1 MRQLLP
7 CVFALV
13 IAAPA
18 SAATYTVTSA
28 DDDGLGTLRQAILD
42 ANDHVGADT
51 IAFAITG
58 PGVHTIAPTSE
69 LPPISEMVFIDG
81 YSQPGSQ
88 ANTNLPQAGG
98 LNGVLR
104 IELCGANIPG
114 SQARGLRL
122 DTGVGLHLR
131 GLVVNRFAS
140 AIDLG
145 GNSDEPIE
153 DVLIEG
159 CYLGT
164 NASGT
169 VAFANQRNGVVDGN
183 RSGGRVTIG
192 GTTAAAR
199 NLISGFSG
207 NSNGWAVIL
216 TPTPEG
222 PVIQGNL
229 IGTNAAGI
237 LALPNANGI
246 AVESSNTVQAGYGTR
261 IGGDTPAAR
270 NLISGNAGDA
280 VRIGCGASSSI
291 QCGDGTQV
299 RGNFIGSTIAGD
311 APLPNG
317 RSGVYVLTPQATT
330 THMLIG
336 GDTPDSENLI
346 AWNGRAGFML
356 SNDSKGIVE
365 IARNRIFANAG
376 VGIDLPNPSPGRTP
390 NDTHDSDGGYAN
402 RGQNFPVI
410 AAAHQ
415 VGNQLTVYYTV
426 PTATNYATYPLTIR
440 WHDAL
445 DGHWLAQDIYDAID
459 AEVQKQFV
467 ATLPA
472 GVQPS
477 RLMATATD
485 AAGNTSE
492 LSDVFL
498 LDHIFTDGFDP

>member
-1 MRQLLP
+1 MLRLAVCALALLF
-7 CVFALV
+7 C
-13 IAAPA
+13 IPA
-18 SAATYTVTSA
+18 TATTFLVTST
-28 DDDGLGTLRQAILD
+28 DDDGLGTLRQAIVD
-42 ANDHVGADT
+42 AYDHIGPDT
-51 IAFAITG
+51 IAFAIPG

-69 LPPISEMVFIDG
+69 LPPISETVFIDG

-98 LNGVLR
+98 LNGVLT
-104 IELCGANIPG
+104 IELSGANVPG
-114 SQARGLRL
+114 TQTRGLRL

-131 GLVVNRFAS
+131 GLVVNRFAT

-164 NASGT
+164 DASGS
-169 VAFANQRNGVVDGN
+169 VAFANQRYGVIDGN

-192 GTTAAAR
+192 GTATAAR
-199 NLISGFSG
+199 NLISGFSAS
-207 NSNGWAVIL
+207 SNGWAVIL
-216 TPTPEG
+216 TATPDG

-229 IGTNAAGI
+229 IGTKVTGI

-246 AVESSNTVQAGYGTR
+246 AVESSNSVQTGYATR

-270 NLISGNAGDA
+270 NLVSGNTGDA
-280 VRIGCGASSSI
+280 VRIGCGSSSNA
-291 QCGDGTQV
+291 QCGGDTLVQ
-299 RGNFIGSTIAGD
+299 GNYIGSTIAGN

-317 RSGVYVLTPQATT
+317 RHGVYVLTPQATM
-330 THMLIG
+330 THMFIG
-336 GDTPDSENLI
+336 GNTPDSENLI
-346 AWNGRAGFML
+346 AWNGGAGFIF

-365 IARNRIFANAG
+365 IARNRIFANTG
-376 VGIDLPNPSPGRTP
+376 LGIDLPDPSPGRTP

-410 AAAHQ
+410 AAANQ

-440 WHDAL
+440 WHDAF
-445 DGHWLAQDIYDAID
+445 DGHWLAQDTYDAVD
-459 AEVQKQFV
+459 SEMQKQFV
-467 ATLPA
+467 TTLPA
-472 GVQPS
+472 GVQAS
-477 RLMATATD
+477 SLMATATD
-485 AAGNTSE
+485 AEGNTSE

>member
-1 MRQLLP
+1 MFRLAA
-7 CVFALV
+7 CAFALLLC
-13 IAAPA
+13 IPAAA
-18 SAATYTVTSA
+18 TTYTVTNT
-28 DDDGLGTLRQAILD
+28 DDDGPGTLRQAIVD
-42 ANDHVGADT
+42 AYDHIGPDT
-51 IAFAITG
+51 IAFAIPG

-69 LPPISEMVFIDG
+69 LPPISETVFIDG

-88 ANTNLPQAGG
+88 VNTNLPEVGG
-98 LNGVLR
+98 LNGVLT
-104 IELCGANIPG
+104 IELSGANVPG

-131 GLVVNRFAS
+131 GLIVNRFAS

-169 VAFANQRNGVVDGN
+169 VAFANQRNGVIDGN

-199 NLISGFSG
+199 NLISGFSAS
-207 NSNGWAVIL
+207 SNAWAVIL

-246 AVESSNTVQAGYGTR
+246 AVESSNGVQTGYGTR

-270 NLISGNAGDA
+270 NLISGNTRDA
-280 VRIGCGASSSI
+280 LRIGCASSNSVL
-291 QCGDGTQV
+291 CGDDTRVQ
-299 RGNFIGSTIAGD
+299 GNYIGSTIAGD
-311 APLPNG
+311 VPLPNG
-317 RSGVYVLTPQATT
+317 RHGIYFFTPQATM
-330 THMLIG
+330 THLHVG

-346 AWNGRAGFML
+346 AWNGGAGVIF

-365 IARNRIFANAG
+365 ISRNRIFGNIG
-376 VGIDLPNPSPGRTP
+376 LGIDLPNPAPGRTP
-390 NDTHDSDGGYAN
+390 NDTEDDDGLLVN
-402 RGQNFPVI
+402 RLQNFPVI

-415 VGNQLTVYYTV
+415 LGNQLTVYYTV

-445 DGHWLAQDIYDAID
+445 DGPWLAQDTYDAID
-459 AEVQKQFV
+459 AEMQKQFV
-467 ATLPA
+467 VTLPA
-472 GVQPS
+472 GVQLS
-477 RLMATATD
+477 SLMATATD